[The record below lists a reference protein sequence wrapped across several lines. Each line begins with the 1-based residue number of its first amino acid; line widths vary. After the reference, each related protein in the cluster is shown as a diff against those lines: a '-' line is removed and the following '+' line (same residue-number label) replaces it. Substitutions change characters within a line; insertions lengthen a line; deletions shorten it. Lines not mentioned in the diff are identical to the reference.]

1 MGKIRS
7 KTVKKT
13 AGILLSR
20 DIGLSENFENN
31 KNIIK
36 GVSPS
41 KKVRNQIAGYA
52 VRLKKQEKISE
63 KLGGK

>member
-13 AGILLSR
+13 ARILLSR
-20 DIGLSENFENN
+20 DIGLSEDFEIN

-52 VRLKKQEKISE
+52 VRLKKQEKASE
-63 KLGGK
+63 KLGDN